1 MDLAEP
7 GHKWK
12 TLKEILDLG
21 FQCISLASTILM
33 IILKQESKVAVV
45 TERVDDGH
53 AHVNGCLTF
62 LSVLVA
68 FFIGGR

>member
-1 MDLAEP
+1 M
-7 GHKWK
+7 HFI
-12 TLKEILDLG
+12 TV
-21 FQCISLASTILM
+21 STIFI

-53 AHVNGCLTF
+53 AHVNGRLTF